1 MSEEF
6 KSPNQPFPHL
16 YSRLNTGLRSRN
28 PEYQPESEFIH
39 GEWVTVGRFTASS
52 ESDGGSCEVQECRMP
67 AEFFRVVVPD
77 YRNSVGEHQRGFIL
91 ETGSGDQLGDL
102 AFSMARAICEGTL
115 GCNSNETCRDCQ
127 QSDIYHMTIQEMLGL
142 TTDRFLPNAVTDAL
156 RDVKR

>member
-1 MSEEF
+1 
-6 KSPNQPFPHL
+6 
-16 YSRLNTGLRSRN
+16 
-28 PEYQPESEFIH
+28 
-39 GEWVTVGRFTASS
+39 
-52 ESDGGSCEVQECRMP
+52 MP